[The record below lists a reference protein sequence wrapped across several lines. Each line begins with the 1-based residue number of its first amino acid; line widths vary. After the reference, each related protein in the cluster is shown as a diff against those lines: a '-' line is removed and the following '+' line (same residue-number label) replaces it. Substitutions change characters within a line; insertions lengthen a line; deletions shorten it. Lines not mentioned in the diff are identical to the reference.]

1 MESKN
6 QSLVKSWMCNDWRWD
21 HHYEVQEI
29 NIGVIVKEANPII
42 NLMQGLWPPQNC
54 KQFNIA
60 NVRTEVAIKLQAI
73 QYNCM

>member
-6 QSLVKSWMCNDWRWD
+6 QSLVKAWMCNDLRWD
-21 HHYEVQEI
+21 HHYEIQEI
-29 NIGVIVKEANPII
+29 NIGVIVKKANPII
-42 NLMQGLWPPQNC
+42 NVMQGLWPPQNC